1 LDELT
6 ERNAD
11 YIGQLAKLSKTVEE
25 LVEENHTSIEKIG
38 QMEHELAQRDEAISE
53 LERDN
58 AEQRSASETKARE
71 IAVFSKRLEDFQ
83 SENGGLQST
92 VQDLRATNADC
103 AREREDLQAS
113 LREMVDLN
121 VKLEAQVEDL
131 IEAKKALEA
140 ARLPIE
146 EKNAKEEGATV
157 VAAALDEPAEE
168 ERKQVAA
175 HDELGSDVA
184 TQDVTEAHE
193 NLGPDEEW
201 LACMDYKRIE
211 EDYLL
216 LTQFR
221 SHYQEFI
228 YHYDKEKDDV
238 CLYMDN
244 WLHSCASYRPHLHEM
259 FVHYA
264 ARYVDKV
271 ERVIFFGGGDSQV
284 LHEVMKYD
292 SLELVV
298 GLELDQE
305 VARSSFYHFGSQP
318 HFDNDKVEW
327 YFGDAAK
334 SLSALPK
341 DYYGSFDLVI
351 LDIESKVAS
360 ALKVHEELTLLD
372 AAMLLMKPDGILV
385 KNEDEQYKPGSPKH
399 TNYAVDLVFHDVPQY
414 CLQVVVLASNSVDFL
429 TAKPV
434 DHGVETL
441 YLKGVDEFQAQFDS
455 WYNFGV
461 ADSQHSWKCG
471 GNMVSKDTDSTFSVL
486 MILEAEQSSIP
497 LESLEDIILK
507 ALARVGLTKVDS
519 LASPLTMDDI
529 DGSTIM
535 VLADEG
541 YITARCVP
549 DLEYCAF
556 DILLYGSS
564 IANMADIKEG
574 LLQAVQSPQS
584 SSYRFVLGGMI
595 EYGNGD
601 EKAIGPPT
609 SEDFCSADS
618 DGNQESS
625 PARKVRVEKKPEEFG
640 SPQPATM
647 HSYNNT
653 LALNQ
658 WKSQI
663 LLGGQILMQFEVA
676 PFWAGEEVFILNN
689 GEWHHGQIEKVRVNN
704 EYDVVYKSDNHMRE
718 ENVGDLR
725 IKKSSDQVDKALVEA
740 SLVSI
745 ITQMWELADQDMN
758 MGRVN
763 NGVGILR
770 DSSGHGLTLAA
781 SWEEG
786 TMVISWDGKSKVTVN
801 FFLSPSNYGDMAG
814 LVDDVM
820 QDSDVAML
828 IAAVSVEVFPRGTSS
843 VILFSEEVDD
853 KLPIWA

>member
-1 LDELT
+1 ALFAGAWSGRTAILDELT
-6 ERNAD
+6 EKNAD

-25 LVEENHTSIEKIG
+25 LGEENHTNVEKIG
-38 QMEHELAQRDEAISE
+38 QLEHGLAQRDEAISE
-53 LERDN
+53 LERGN
-58 AEQRSASETKARE
+58 ADQRSASETKAKE
-71 IAVFSKRLEDFQ
+71 IVSLSRRVEDFESQ
-83 SENGGLQST
+83 NEGLQSI
-92 VQDLRATNADC
+92 VKGLQATNANC
-103 AREREDLQAS
+103 AREREDLEAS
-113 LREMVDLN
+113 LMEMVDLN
-121 VKLEAQVEDL
+121 AKLEAQVEDL

-146 EKNAKEEGATV
+146 ENNAEEEGAAV
-157 VAAALDEPAEE
+157 VAAARDEE
-168 ERKQVAA
+168 ERKQVVA
-175 HDELGSDVA
+175 HDKLGSDVA
-184 TQDVTEAHE
+184 TRDVTEAHE
-193 NLGPDEEW
+193 NLVPDEEW
-201 LACMDYKRIE
+201 LACMDYKRTE

-244 WLHSCASYRPHLHEM
+244 WLHSCASYQPHLHEM
-259 FVHYA
+259 FAHYA
-264 ARYVDKV
+264 DKV

-284 LHEVMKYD
+284 LHKVMKYD

-305 VARSSFYHFGSQP
+305 VARSSFYNFGSQP

-327 YFGDAAK
+327 YFGDVAK

-372 AAMLLMKPDGILV
+372 AAMLLMKPDGIIV
-385 KNEDEQYKPGSPKH
+385 KNEDESYKPGSPKH

-414 CLQVVVLASNSVDFL
+414 CLQVAVLASNSVDFL

-441 YLKGVDEFQAQFDS
+441 YLKGIDEFQAQFDS

-461 ADSQHSWKCG
+461 ADSKQSRKCG
-471 GNMVSKDTDSTFSVL
+471 GNKVSKDTDSTFSVL

-507 ALARVGLTKVDS
+507 ALARVDLTKVDS

-535 VLADEG
+535 VLADDG

-556 DILLYGSS
+556 DILLYGAS
-564 IANMADIKEG
+564 IANMAAIKEG

-584 SSYRFVLGGMI
+584 SSYRFVLGGMVG
-595 EYGNGD
+595 YGNGD

-625 PARKVRVEKKPEEFG
+625 PARKVRIEKKPEEFG

-676 PFWAGEEVFILNN
+676 PFWAGEEVFILNH
-689 GEWHHGQIEKVRVNN
+689 GEWHHGQIEKMWSTKV
-704 EYDVVYKSDNHMRE
+704 
-718 ENVGDLR
+718 
-725 IKKSSDQVDKALVEA
+725 
-740 SLVSI
+740 I
-745 ITQMWELADQDMN
+745 IT
-758 MGRVN
+758 
-763 NGVGILR
+763 
-770 DSSGHGLTLAA
+770 
-781 SWEEG
+781 
-786 TMVISWDGKSKVTVN
+786 
-801 FFLSPSNYGDMAG
+801 
-814 LVDDVM
+814 
-820 QDSDVAML
+820 
-828 IAAVSVEVFPRGTSS
+828 
-843 VILFSEEVDD
+843 
-853 KLPIWA
+853 